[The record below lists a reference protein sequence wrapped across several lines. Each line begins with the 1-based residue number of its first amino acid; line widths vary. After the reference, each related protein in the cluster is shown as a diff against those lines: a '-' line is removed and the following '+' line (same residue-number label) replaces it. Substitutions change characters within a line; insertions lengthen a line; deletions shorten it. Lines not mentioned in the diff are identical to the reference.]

1 MALPWKLGRPAGFIR
16 WQFIPLPPGSSGS
29 ILSFVGGTHRTK
41 TMKTRSILALLC
53 LTIVSLPAS
62 AEEKPK
68 AKAAKAKPYPLDK
81 CLVSDEKFEGSG
93 MEAHEFVHEGQ
104 TIKLCCKSCLKDF
117 KKDTAAYLKK
127 LPKAK

>member
-1 MALPWKLGRPAGFIR
+1 MALPWKLGRPAGSIR
-16 WQFIPLPPGSSGS
+16 WQFIPLPPGSFGS
-29 ILSFVGGTHRTK
+29 TLPLVGGTHRTK

-53 LTIVSLPAS
+53 LAIVSLPAS
-62 AEEKPK
+62 AEESPK